1 MASYSKVSN
10 KTQDKDVKYL
20 NKDFNSFKSQL
31 IEFTQNYYP
40 NTFNDFS
47 EGSPGM
53 MFLEMAAYVGD
64 VLSFYTDT
72 QLRETF
78 LLLAQEKENIYNIA
92 YALGYKPKVT
102 TAASTNL
109 DIFQLVPSKLV
120 GGAYKPDYDYALTVN
135 ENSIFSSTDGID
147 FYTENQ
153 VNFGFSSSFDPTTVS
168 IYQFDGSNNPEY
180 YLLKKSTLAVSA
192 EIKTQTFSV
201 GAPEQFRTLTLF
213 DTNIISIE
221 SVVDTE
227 GNTYTEVPY
236 LAQDTIFEE
245 VENTG
250 ANDPVLKGFNQQT
263 PYLLK
268 LKRVPR
274 RFVSRHKTDNT
285 LELQF
290 GAGTSDKADEDIIP
304 NPDNIG
310 LGIKDGRTKLD
321 TAYDPSNFLFTKA
334 YGQIPSNTTLTVTY
348 LVGGG
353 LEANV
358 SSNTITNVETLKTFS
373 KPGVNNALIDFVKSS
388 VAVTNPQKAV
398 GGGAGDTLEEI
409 RMNAMAAFAAQKRT
423 VTKEDYLVRTLSMPP
438 RFGRIA
444 KAYITQDDQISPLTT
459 EPNRIPNPLAL
470 NLYTLGYDRQKR
482 LTTLNTATKTNL
494 STYLEQFRMLTDA
507 INIKDAFIINLTVSF
522 EIVTFKSYNNE
533 EVILNCINELKDYFD
548 IDKWQI
554 NQPIIISE
562 VYNLIGNVNGVQSVE
577 NVAFSN
583 VSGVTKGYT
592 QYKYDFTQATR
603 GGVIYPSLD
612 PSIFEIKFPNK
623 DIKGRVTTYGYS
635 ATGITTGNTS
645 AGQPSTGGT
654 SMSTG
659 GGGGGGY

>member
-10 KTQDKDVKYL
+10 KSQDKDVKYL
-20 NKDFNSFKSQL
+20 SKDFNSFKSQL

-109 DIFQLVPSKLV
+109 DIFQLLPSKIV
-120 GGAYKPDYDYALTVN
+120 NGVYKPDFNYTLTVN
-135 ENSIFSSTDGID
+135 ENSQFSSTDGIS

-153 VNFGFSSSFDPTTVS
+153 VNFGFSSSFDPTTIS
-168 IYQFDGSNNPEY
+168 IYQYDDSSNPEY
-180 YLLKKSTLAVSA
+180 YLLKKTTQAVSA
-192 EIKTQTFSV
+192 DIKTQTFTV

-221 SVVDTE
+221 SVIDTD
-227 GNTYTEVPY
+227 GNRYDEVPY

-245 VENTG
+245 IENTG
-250 ANDPVLKGFNQQT
+250 ANDPDLNSFNKQT

-268 LKRVPR
+268 LKKVPR
-274 RFVSRHKTDNT
+274 RFVTRFKTDNT

-290 GAGTSDKADEDIIP
+290 GAGISDKSDEDIIP

-310 LGIKDGRTKLD
+310 LGIKDGRSKLD
-321 TAYDPSNFLFTKA
+321 TAYDPSNFLYTKA
-334 YGQIPSNTTLTVTY
+334 YGQVPSNTTLTVTY

-353 LEANV
+353 IESNV
-358 SSNTITNVETLKTFS
+358 NSNTITTIEILKTFN
-373 KPGVNNALIDFVKSS
+373 KPNINNALLNFVRGS
-388 VAVTNPQKAV
+388 VAVTNPEKAV
-398 GGGAGDTLEEI
+398 GGGVGDTLEEI
-409 RMNAMAAFAAQKRT
+409 RMNAMAAFSAQKRT
-423 VTKEDYLVRTLSMPP
+423 VTKEDYLIRTLSMPP
-438 RFGRIA
+438 RFGRVA
-444 KAYITQDDQISPLTT
+444 KVYITQDDQISPLTT

-470 NLYTLGYDRQKR
+470 NLYTLGYDRNKK
-482 LTTLNTATKTNL
+482 LTNLNTATKTNL

-507 INIKDAFIINLTVSF
+507 VNIKDAFAINFTVDF

-533 EVILNCINELKDYFD
+533 EVILNCISELKDFFN

-562 VYNLIGNVNGVQSVE
+562 VYNLLGNVLGVQSVE
-577 NVAFSN
+577 SISFNNISGANV
-583 VSGVTKGYT
+583 GYS
-592 QYKYDFTQATR
+592 QYKYDFSQATR
-603 GGVIYPSLD
+603 GGIIYPSLD
-612 PSIFEIKFPNK
+612 PSIFELKYPNS
-623 DIKGRVTTYGYS
+623 DIKGRVTTYGFNAS
-635 ATGITTGNTS
+635 GITTGNTS
-645 AGQPSTGGT
+645 AGGTSTGGT
-654 SMSTG
+654 STGTG
-659 GGGGGGY
+659 GGGGY

>member
-10 KTQDKDVKYL
+10 KTQDKDIKYL

-31 IEFTQNYYP
+31 IEFTQTYYP

-78 LLLAQEKENIYNIA
+78 LLLAQEKENIYNLA

-109 DIFQLVPSKLV
+109 DIFQLLPSKLV
-120 GGAYKPDYDYALTVN
+120 NGIYRPDYNYALTIN

-153 VNFGFSSSFDPTTVS
+153 VNFSFSSSFDPTTVS
-168 IYQFDGSNNPEY
+168 VYQYDSSNNPEY
-180 YLLKKSTLAVSA
+180 FLLKKSTLAVSA

-201 GAPEQFRTLTLF
+201 GAPEQFRTITLF

-221 SVVDTE
+221 SVTDTN
-227 GNTYTEVPY
+227 GNKYYEVPY

-250 ANDPVLKGFNQQT
+250 ANDPELNGFNQQT

-268 LKRVPR
+268 VKKVPR
-274 RFVSRHKTDNT
+274 RFVTRHKTDNT

-290 GAGTSDKADEDIIP
+290 GAGISDKADEDIIP

-310 LGIKDGRTKLD
+310 LGIKDGRSKLD
-321 TAYDPSNFLFTKA
+321 VAYDPSNFLYTKA

-348 LVGGG
+348 LTGGG
-353 LEANV
+353 LESNV
-358 SSNTITNVETLKTFS
+358 NSNTITQINTLKTFN
-373 KPGVNNALIDFVKSS
+373 KPNINNALLNFIKSS
-388 VAVTNPQKAV
+388 VAVSNPQKAV
-398 GGGAGDTLEEI
+398 GGGAGDTIEEI
-409 RMNAMAAFAAQKRT
+409 RMNAMAAFSAQKRT
-423 VTKEDYLVRTLSMPP
+423 VTKEDYLIRTLSMNPK
-438 RFGRIA
+438 FGRAA
-444 KAYITQDDQISPLTT
+444 KSYITQDDQISPLTT

-470 NLYTLGYDRQKR
+470 NLYTLGYDKNKQ

-494 STYLEQFRMLTDA
+494 STYLEQYRMLTDS
-507 INIKDAFIINLTVSF
+507 INIKDSFVINFTVDF

-533 EVILNCINELKDYFD
+533 EVILNCINELKSFFN

-562 VYNLIGNVNGVQSVE
+562 VYNLLGNVLGVQSVE
-577 NVAFSN
+577 SGTNV
-583 VSGVTKGYT
+583 GYS

-612 PSIFEIKFPNK
+612 PSIFEVKYLNK
-623 DIKGRVTTYGYS
+623 DIRGRVTTYGYNS
-635 ATGITTGNTS
+635 TGITTGNTS
-645 AGQPSTGGT
+645 ARGASTGGT
-654 SMSTG
+654 GASTG
-659 GGGGGGY
+659 GGGGY

>member
-31 IEFTQNYYP
+31 IEFTQTYYP

-78 LLLAQEKENIYNIA
+78 LLLAQEKENIYNLA

-109 DIFQLVPSKLV
+109 DIFQLLPSKLANGV
-120 GGAYKPDYDYALTVN
+120 YLPDYDYALTVN
-135 ENSIFSSTDGID
+135 ENSTFSSTDGID

-168 IYQFDGSNNPEY
+168 VYQYDSSNNPEY
-180 YLLKKSTLAVSA
+180 FLLKKSTLAVSA

-201 GAPEQFRTLTLF
+201 GAPEQFRTITLF

-221 SVVDTE
+221 SVVDTN
-227 GNTYTEVPY
+227 GNKYYEVPY

-250 ANDPVLKGFNQQT
+250 ANDPELNGFNQQT

-268 LKRVPR
+268 VIRVPR
-274 RFVSRHKTDNT
+274 RFVARHKTDNT

-290 GAGTSDKADEDIIP
+290 GAGISDKADEDIIP

-310 LGIKDGRTKLD
+310 LGIKDGRSKLD
-321 TAYDPSNFLFTKA
+321 VAYDPSNFLYTKA
-334 YGQIPSNTTLTVTY
+334 YGQIPSNTTITVTY
-348 LVGGG
+348 LTGGG
-353 LEANV
+353 LESNV
-358 SSNTITNVETLKTFS
+358 NSNTITQINTLKTFN
-373 KPGVNNALIDFVKSS
+373 KPNINNALLSFIKSS
-388 VAVTNPQKAV
+388 VAVSNPQKAA
-398 GGGAGDTLEEI
+398 GGGAGDTVEEI
-409 RMNAMAAFAAQKRT
+409 RMNAMAAFSAQKRT
-423 VTKEDYLVRTLSMPP
+423 VTKEDYLIRTLSMPP
-438 RFGRIA
+438 RFGRVA

-470 NLYTLGYDRQKR
+470 NLYTLGYDRSKK

-494 STYLEQFRMLTDA
+494 STYLEQYRMLTDA
-507 INIKDAFIINLTVSF
+507 INIKDAFVINFTVDF

-533 EVILNCINELKDYFD
+533 EVILNCIAKLKDFFD

-562 VYNLIGNVNGVQSVE
+562 VYNLLGNVLGVQSVE
-577 NVAFSN
+577 SVSFNN
-583 VSGVTKGYT
+583 VSGTNVGYS

-612 PSIFEIKFPNK
+612 PSIFEIKNLNN
-623 DIKGRVTTYGYS
+623 DIRGRVTTYGFNS
-635 ATGITTGNTS
+635 TGITTGNTS
-645 AGQPSTGGT
+645 AGGTSTGGT
-654 SMSTG
+654 G
-659 GGGGGGY
+659 AGAGGGGGY

>member
-31 IEFTQNYYP
+31 IEFTQIYYP
-40 NTFNDFS
+40 NTYNDFS

-109 DIFQLVPSKLV
+109 DIFQLLPSKLV
-120 GGAYKPDYDYALTVN
+120 NGVYKPDFNYVLTIN

-153 VNFGFSSSFDPTTVS
+153 VNFGFSSSFDPTTIS
-168 IYQFDGSNNPEY
+168 IYQYDNSNNPEY
-180 YLLKKSTLAVSA
+180 YLLKKSTQAISA

-221 SVVDTE
+221 SVIDTD
-227 GNTYTEVPY
+227 GNRYDEVPY

-245 VENTG
+245 VENIG
-250 ANDPVLKGFNQQT
+250 ANDPDLNSFNQQT

-268 LKRVPR
+268 LKKVPR
-274 RFVSRHKTDNT
+274 RYVTRFKTDNT

-290 GAGTSDKADEDIIP
+290 GAGISDKSDESIIP

-310 LGIKDGRTKLD
+310 LGIKDGRSKLD
-321 TAYDPSNFLFTKA
+321 VAYDPSNFLYTKA
-334 YGQIPSNTTLTVTY
+334 YGQVPSNTTLTVTY

-353 LEANV
+353 LESNV
-358 SSNTITNVETLKTFS
+358 SSNTITKIETLKTFN
-373 KPGVNNALIDFVKSS
+373 KPNINNALLDFVRGS

-398 GGGAGDTLEEI
+398 GGGVGDTIEEI
-409 RMNAMAAFAAQKRT
+409 RMNAMATFSAQKRT
-423 VTKEDYLVRTLSMPP
+423 VTKEDYLIRTLSIPP
-438 RFGRIA
+438 RFGRVA

-470 NLYTLGYDRQKR
+470 NLYTLGYDKNKK
-482 LTTLNTATKTNL
+482 LTNLNTATKTNL
-494 STYLEQFRMLTDA
+494 STYLEQYRMLTDA
-507 INIKDAFIINLTVSF
+507 VNIKDAFVINFTVDF
-522 EIVTFKSYNNE
+522 EVVTFKSYNNE
-533 EVILNCINELKDYFD
+533 EVILNCITELKNYFNT
-548 IDKWQI
+548 DKWQV

-562 VYNLIGNVNGVQSVE
+562 VYNLIGNVLGVQSVE
-577 NVAFSN
+577 SISFSN
-583 VSGVTKGYT
+583 VSGVSNGYS

-612 PSIFEIKFPNK
+612 PSIFELKFPNS
-623 DIKGRVTTYGYS
+623 DIKGRVTTYGYNAS
-635 ATGITTGNTS
+635 GITTGNTS
-645 AGQPSTGGT
+645 GG
-654 SMSTG
+654 STG
-659 GGGGGGY
+659 GGSAVSSGGGGGSY

>member
-10 KTQDKDVKYL
+10 KSQDKDVKYL
-20 NKDFNSFKSQL
+20 SKDFNSFKSQL

-109 DIFQLVPSKLV
+109 DIFQLLPSKIV
-120 GGAYKPDYDYALTVN
+120 NGVYKPDFNYTLTVN
-135 ENSIFSSTDGID
+135 ENSQFSSTDGIS

-153 VNFGFSSSFDPTTVS
+153 VNFGFSSSFDPTTIS
-168 IYQFDGSNNPEY
+168 IYQYDDSSNPEY
-180 YLLKKSTLAVSA
+180 YLLKKTTQAVSA
-192 EIKTQTFSV
+192 DIKTQTFTV

-221 SVVDTE
+221 SVIDTD
-227 GNTYTEVPY
+227 GNRYDEVPY

-245 VENTG
+245 IENTG
-250 ANDPVLKGFNQQT
+250 ANDPDLNSFNKQT

-268 LKRVPR
+268 LKKVPR
-274 RFVSRHKTDNT
+274 RFVTRFKTDNT

-290 GAGTSDKADEDIIP
+290 GAGISDKSDEDIIP

-310 LGIKDGRTKLD
+310 LGIKDGRSKLD
-321 TAYDPSNFLFTKA
+321 TAYDPSNFLYTKA
-334 YGQIPSNTTLTVTY
+334 YGQVPSNTTLTVTY

-353 LEANV
+353 IESNV
-358 SSNTITNVETLKTFS
+358 NSNTITTIETLKTFN
-373 KPGVNNALIDFVKSS
+373 KPNINNALLNFVRGS
-388 VAVTNPQKAV
+388 VAVTNPEKAV
-398 GGGAGDTLEEI
+398 GGGVGDTLEEI
-409 RMNAMAAFAAQKRT
+409 RMNAMAAFSAQKRT
-423 VTKEDYLVRTLSMPP
+423 VTKEDYLIRTLSMPP
-438 RFGRIA
+438 RFGRVA
-444 KAYITQDDQISPLTT
+444 KVYITQDDQISPLTT

-470 NLYTLGYDRQKR
+470 NLYTLGYDRNKK
-482 LTTLNTATKTNL
+482 LTNLNTATKTNL

-507 INIKDAFIINLTVSF
+507 VNIKDAFAINFTVDF

-533 EVILNCINELKDYFD
+533 EVILNCISELKDFFN

-562 VYNLIGNVNGVQSVE
+562 VYNLLGNVLGVQSVE
-577 NVAFSN
+577 SISFNNISGANV
-583 VSGVTKGYT
+583 GYS
-592 QYKYDFTQATR
+592 QYKYDFSQATR
-603 GGVIYPSLD
+603 GGIIYPSLD
-612 PSIFEIKFPNK
+612 PSIFELKYPNS
-623 DIKGRVTTYGYS
+623 DIKGRVTTYGFNAS
-635 ATGITTGNTS
+635 GITTGNTS
-645 AGQPSTGGT
+645 AGGTSTGGT
-654 SMSTG
+654 STGTG
-659 GGGGGGY
+659 GGGGY

>member
-31 IEFTQNYYP
+31 IEFTQTYYP

-78 LLLAQEKENIYNIA
+78 LLLAQEKENIYNLA

-102 TAASTNL
+102 TAASTDL
-109 DIFQLVPSKLV
+109 DIFQLLPSKLV
-120 GGAYKPDYDYALTVN
+120 NGVYKPDYDYALTIN
-135 ENSIFSSTDGID
+135 ENSTFSSTDGID

-153 VNFGFSSSFDPTTVS
+153 VNFGFSSSFDPTTISV
-168 IYQFDGSNNPEY
+168 YQYDSSNNPEY
-180 YLLKKSTLAVSA
+180 FLLKKSTLAVSA

-201 GAPEQFRTLTLF
+201 GAPEQFRTITLF

-221 SVVDTE
+221 SVTDTN
-227 GNTYTEVPY
+227 GNKYYEVPY

-250 ANDPVLKGFNQQT
+250 ANDPELRGFNQQT

-268 LKRVPR
+268 VKRVPR
-274 RFVSRHKTDNT
+274 RFVARHKTDNT

-290 GAGTSDKADEDIIP
+290 GAGTSDRADEDIIP

-310 LGIKDGRTKLD
+310 LGIKDGRSKLD
-321 TAYDPSNFLFTKA
+321 VAYDPSNFLYTKA

-348 LVGGG
+348 LTGGG
-353 LEANV
+353 LESNV
-358 SSNTITNVETLKTFS
+358 NSNTITQINTLKTFN
-373 KPGVNNALIDFVKSS
+373 KPNINNALLAFVKGS
-388 VAVTNPQKAV
+388 VAVSNPQKAA
-398 GGGAGDTLEEI
+398 GGGAGDTIEEI
-409 RMNAMAAFAAQKRT
+409 RMNAMAAFSAQKRT
-423 VTKEDYLVRTLSMPP
+423 VTKEDYLVRTLSMSP
-438 RFGRIA
+438 RFGRVA

-470 NLYTLGYDRQKR
+470 NLYTLGYDKNKQ

-494 STYLEQFRMLTDA
+494 STYLEQFRMLTDS
-507 INIKDAFIINLTVSF
+507 INIKDAFVINFTVNF

-533 EVILNCINELKDYFD
+533 EVILNCINELKSFFN

-562 VYNLIGNVNGVQSVE
+562 VYNLLGNVLGVQSVE
-577 NVAFSN
+577 SVSFNN
-583 VSGVTKGYT
+583 VSGTNVGYS

-612 PSIFEIKFPNK
+612 PSIFEIKYLNK
-623 DIKGRVTTYGYS
+623 DIKGRVTTYGYNS
-635 ATGITTGNTS
+635 TGITTGNTS
-645 AGQPSTGGT
+645 AGRASTGGT
-654 SMSTG
+654 SAGTG
-659 GGGGGGY
+659 GSGGY